1 MTVTMGNSGPFY
13 ITQDGIAVNHLNSEV
28 IPSSPL
34 ADMSNESNH
43 ST

>member
-1 MTVTMGNSGPFY
+1 MGNAGPFY
-13 ITQDGIAVNHLNSEV
+13 ITQDGIAVGHLNKNEV

-34 ADMSNESNH
+34 ADMSNEENH